1 MFFCCQFLFSLPFSS
16 FMLKGKWNEW
26 AMISGSTVVNRCKN
40 VLMSIFHVYNI
51 NRGNVMFDRDFNS
64 RFKPFIEQLCK
75 SANAVSNLRNWLA
88 TVQKTKRRFLSTLSY
103 IAFGCLKCSFLSVK
117 CLTPWTI
124 VKCMLY
130 VSRWRT
136 KVAVACMKEKGTDA
150 SIYAPGC
157 REMDIFC

>member
-1 MFFCCQFLFSLPFSS
+1 
-16 FMLKGKWNEW
+16 MLKGKWNEW

-103 IAFGCLKCSFLSVK
+103 IIAFGCLKWSFFSVK
-117 CLTPWTI
+117 CLTP
-124 VKCMLY
+124 
-130 VSRWRT
+130 
-136 KVAVACMKEKGTDA
+136 
-150 SIYAPGC
+150 
-157 REMDIFC
+157 